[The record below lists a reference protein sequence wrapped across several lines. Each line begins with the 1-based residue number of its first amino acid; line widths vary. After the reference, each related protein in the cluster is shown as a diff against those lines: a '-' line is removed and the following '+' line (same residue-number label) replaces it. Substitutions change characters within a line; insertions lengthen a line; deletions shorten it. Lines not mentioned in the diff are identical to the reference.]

1 MRMKTEMTNDPVYVV
16 AKWDYTAKQDEELT
30 IKKNERL
37 ELTDDSRSWWK
48 VKKTSGDREMG
59 YVPSNYVKREK
70 LGFIGKIRQ
79 KTKPHKTSVTN
90 APDPVQVQRHQSPQN
105 TDVVSSPKIAVVK
118 FKYEPQQEDE
128 LALNKGDKVIVI
140 EKCTDG
146 WWKGE
151 VSGKSGWFP
160 SNYVSEDLDR
170 SSASSKGE
178 DVSSSVSS
186 GEDFLHGVMT
196 LYPFQGR
203 NSEELNFDQG
213 ERLDIIE
220 LPDNDPEWWR
230 ARNKEGRVGLVP
242 RNYVQVISDAIPVY
256 SRLPYSNGDNGVE
269 DGDNQTDSSREDL
282 SGKEWFHG
290 KLSRAQSESV
300 LQSAVEGNF
309 LVRESEAF
317 RGDFSIS
324 VKGADRVKHFKVHV
338 GSEDSRFLIGQKKFD
353 NLDDIVA
360 HYKNHPIF
368 TNETTR
374 LFLTNPL
381 PLS

>member
-1 MRMKTEMTNDPVYVV
+1 MTNDPVYVV
-16 AKWDYTAKQDEELT
+16 AKWDYTAKQEEELT

-48 VKKTSGDREMG
+48 VRKTSGNCEMG
-59 YVPSNYVKREK
+59 YVPSNYVKKEK
-70 LGFIGKIRQ
+70 LSLISKIRQ
-79 KTKPHKTSVTN
+79 KTKPHKTSVTS
-90 APDPVQVQRHQSPQN
+90 APDPGQLQQN
-105 TDVVSSPKIAVVK
+105 QTQNKDIVSSPKIAVVK

-128 LALNKGDKVIVI
+128 LALNKGDKVYVL

-170 SSASSKGE
+170 SSASSKG
-178 DVSSSVSS
+178 DDISSSVSS
-186 GEDFLHGVMT
+186 GDDFIHGVVT

-230 ARNKEGRVGLVP
+230 ARNKEGQVGLVP
-242 RNYVQVISDAIPVY
+242 RNYVQKVSDAVPVY
-256 SRLPYSNGDNGVE
+256 SRLQFSNGDNVVVDSE
-269 DGDNQTDSSREDL
+269 VNNLDNSSEDL

-290 KLSRAQSESV
+290 KLSRAQSERV
-300 LQSAVEGNF
+300 LENAAEGNF

-324 VKGADRVKHFKVHV
+324 VKGKERVKHFKVQV
-338 GSEDSRFLIGQKKFD
+338 GSEDRRYLIGQKKFD
-353 NLDDIVA
+353 NLDDIVS
-360 HYKNHPIF
+360 HYKDHPIF

-374 LFLTNPL
+374 LFLTSPL
-381 PLS
+381 PRS